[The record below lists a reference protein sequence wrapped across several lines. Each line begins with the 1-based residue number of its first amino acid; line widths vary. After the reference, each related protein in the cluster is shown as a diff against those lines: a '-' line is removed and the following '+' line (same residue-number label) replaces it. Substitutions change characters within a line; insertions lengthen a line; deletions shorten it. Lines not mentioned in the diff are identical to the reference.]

1 MRGREDCCVHRQGRV
16 DRDVLRRALLSDLTR
31 LALTARLV

>member
-1 MRGREDCCVHRQGRV
+1 MRGREDCCVHRQGRA
-16 DRDVLRRALLSDLTR
+16 DRDVLRCALLSDLTR